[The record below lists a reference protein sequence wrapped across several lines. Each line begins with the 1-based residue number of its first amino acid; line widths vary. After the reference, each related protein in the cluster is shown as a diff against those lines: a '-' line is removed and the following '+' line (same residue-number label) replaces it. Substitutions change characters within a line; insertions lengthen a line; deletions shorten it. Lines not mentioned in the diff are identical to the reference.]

1 MGGQRLMAK
10 IPDPDERLSPE
21 GRTILAEL
29 IEKRGTV
36 DGMYRTMLLN
46 PDLTRVISGVG
57 TYLRYGS
64 NVLTDRQR
72 ELVILRV
79 AVKTGAPYEWIKHV
93 PPATEAGI
101 PDEVIESMRG
111 GGIPAE
117 LTDGE
122 RILLEATDN
131 TLERKSLPEAL
142 QDELIAELGEDGTVE
157 LVILAGFYTA
167 IAGFLAA
174 FEVPLP
180 DGFEDP
186 FPGTATS

>member
-1 MGGQRLMAK
+1 MGGQRLMAE
-10 IPDPDERLSPE
+10 IPDPSDRLSPE
-21 GRTILAEL
+21 GKAILAEL

-46 PDLTRVISGVG
+46 PDLTKVISGVG

-64 NVLTDRQR
+64 KVLSDRQR

-101 PDEVIESMRG
+101 PADVIESMRG

-117 LTDGE
+117 LPEGE

-157 LVILAGFYTA
+157 LVILAGFYAA
-167 IAGFLAA
+167 IAGFHDFRQTKIDKCHPIFLIVLLA
-174 FEVPLP
+174 
-180 DGFEDP
+180 
-186 FPGTATS
+186 